1 MTLWQKFAGVMT
13 SFVIASGI
21 VLFAASPS
29 LAQIAQAPV
38 AVVEEVSGKIVGVEF
53 MDYVTPGKVIRLG
66 PKGSIV
72 LGYMKSC
79 WRETITGGTV
89 IVGVEQSLVHLSEIE
104 RVRVP
109 CDRDSRLLTVRQNE
123 FAGSI
128 SRGLPLSS
136 KVR

>member
-53 MDYVTPGKVIRLG
+53 MDYVAPGKVIKLG
-66 PKGSIV
+66 SKGSIV
-72 LGYMKSC
+72 LAYMNSC
-79 WRETITGGTV
+79 WRETIKGGTV
-89 IVGVEQSLVHLSEIE
+89 VIGADQSLVHLSEIE